1 VRTSLRGILSFG
13 ILLVTASAQLD
24 SQEVASS
31 PQLVP
36 NSALSGIV
44 LDTLDGPVPFAA
56 VSIGDSNVGTTAD
69 ENGRFQILDLVAGK
83 TLVNVRR
90 IGFEPVTFEV
100 NLPRASNVAIRVR
113 LHQLVKSL
121 PTVDVDDVREP
132 LRRVGFYERMAAGQ
146 GHFITPEYLDKIRP
160 SRASDVLNNIP
171 DLVVDRR
178 GNKSRIM
185 TSNYKCE
192 YGLVVDNVLVGEPG
206 SRVRTTSPDDVVSA
220 SDLYAVEVYPRNRGL
235 PAKFLG
241 MSHEDGCGT
250 VVIWTKG
257 MIAR

>member
-1 VRTSLRGILSFG
+1 VRTSMRGILLLG
-13 ILLVTASAQLD
+13 ILSLAARGQVQAQ
-24 SQEVASS
+24 AA
-31 PQLVP
+31 P
-36 NSALSGIV
+36 NSGLSGIV
-44 LDTLDGPVPFAA
+44 VDSLDAPVPFA
-56 VSIGDSNVGTTAD
+56 VVTLGDANAGTTAD
-69 ENGRFQILDLVAGK
+69 ENGKFHLTGLAAGK
-83 TLVNVRR
+83 SMFRVRR
-90 IGFEPVTFEV
+90 VGFEPVYFEV
-100 NLPRASNVAIRVR
+100 DLPDASNVEVRVR
-113 LHQLVKSL
+113 MHQTARVI
-121 PTVDVDDVREP
+121 PTVEVNDIREP
-132 LRRVGFYERMAAGQ
+132 LRRVGFYERMAAGN

-178 GNKSRIM
+178 GAKSRIM

-192 YGLVVDNVLVGEPG
+192 YGLIVDNVIVGEPG

>member
-1 VRTSLRGILSFG
+1 LRIVMRSILSI
-13 ILLVTASAQLD
+13 ILVLTARHEVQAQTASK
-24 SQEVASS
+24 SG
-31 PQLVP
+31 
-36 NSALSGIV
+36 LSGVVVDSAEI
-44 LDTLDGPVPFAA
+44 PIPFAIIT
-56 VSIGDSNVGTTAD
+56 VGDELAGVTAD
-69 ENGRFQILDLVAGK
+69 ENGRFRITGLVAGA
-83 TLVNVRR
+83 TIFRIRR
-90 IGFEPVTFEV
+90 VGFEPAYFGITLPDAATVEV
-100 NLPRASNVAIRVR
+100 KIK
-113 LHQLVKSL
+113 LHQIVRIIS
-121 PTVDVDDVREP
+121 TVEVTGISEP
-132 LRRVGFYERMAAGQ
+132 LRQVGFYERLAAGY

-178 GNKSRIM
+178 GSKSRIM

-192 YGLVVDNVLVGEPG
+192 YGLIVDNVLVGEPG

-257 MIAR
+257 MLSR

>member
-1 VRTSLRGILSFG
+1 MRTSMRGILFFC
-13 ILLVTASAQLD
+13 ILMLAARGELRAQAAPASGLSGVVLD
-24 SQEVASS
+24 S
-31 PQLVP
+31 
-36 NSALSGIV
+36 
-44 LDTLDGPVPFAA
+44 LDDAVQFA
-56 VSIGDSNVGTTAD
+56 VVTVGDENAGTTAD
-69 ENGRFQILDLVAGK
+69 ENGKFRLSGLAAGK
-83 TLVNVRR
+83 TMFRVRR
-90 IGFEPVTFEV
+90 VGFEPVYFEV
-100 NLPRASNVAIRVR
+100 TLPEASNVEVRIRMHKTV
-113 LHQLVKSL
+113 HVI
-121 PTVDVDDVREP
+121 PTVEVNDIREP
-132 LRRVGFYERMAAGQ
+132 LRRVGFYERMAAGN
-146 GHFITPEYLDKIRP
+146 GHFITPEYLEKIRP

-178 GNKSRIM
+178 GAKSRIM

-192 YGLVVDNVLVGEPG
+192 YGLIVDNVLVGEPG

>member
-1 VRTSLRGILSFG
+1 MDTTDSPVQYAV
-13 ILLVTASAQLD
+13 VT
-24 SQEVASS
+24 V
-31 PQLVP
+31 
-36 NSALSGIV
+36 
-44 LDTLDGPVPFAA
+44 
-56 VSIGDSNVGTTAD
+56 GDANVGTTAD
-69 ENGRFQILDLVAGK
+69 EDGHFKILGLPGGRTTFR
-83 TLVNVRR
+83 VRR
-90 IGFEPVTFEV
+90 VGYNPVSFEIVLPEAATVSIAVRMRSALAVITPVTV
-100 NLPRASNVAIRVR
+100 S
-113 LHQLVKSL
+113 
-121 PTVDVDDVREP
+121 DVRDP
-132 LRRVGFYERMAAGQ
+132 LKRVGFYERLAAGN

-160 SRASDVLNNIP
+160 LRASDVLANIP

-178 GNKSRIM
+178 GNRSRIM

-192 YGLVVDNVLVGEPG
+192 YGLVLDGVVVGEAG

-220 SDLYAVEVYPRNRGL
+220 NDLYAVEVYPRNRGL

>member
-1 VRTSLRGILSFG
+1 VSVLFFLFAFLPVSQRPVAAQMIPAP
-13 ILLVTASAQLD
+13 ASAAPNSGLSGVVLD
-24 SQEVASS
+24 S
-31 PQLVP
+31 
-36 NSALSGIV
+36 
-44 LDTLDGPVPFAA
+44 LDGPVQFA
-56 VSIGDSNVGTTAD
+56 VVTLGDANAGTTAD
-69 ENGRFQILDLVAGK
+69 ENGKFHLTGLAAGK
-83 TLVNVRR
+83 SMFRVRR
-90 IGFEPVTFEV
+90 VGFEPVYFQV
-100 NLPRASNVAIRVR
+100 DLPDASNVEVRIRM
-113 LHQLVKSL
+113 HQTARVI
-121 PTVDVDDVREP
+121 PTVQIDDVREP
-132 LRRVGFYERMAAGQ
+132 LRRVGFYERMAAGN

-178 GNKSRIM
+178 GNRSRIM

-192 YGLVVDNVLVGEPG
+192 YGLIVDNVIVGEPG